1 MLGLLAAGLGLSA
14 QRGKKRAGGGFLL
27 SHAFAK
33 GQSGRSVR
41 GFNNIAHKR
50 LGRVGV

>member
-41 GFNNIAHKR
+41 GVQQHR
-50 LGRVGV
+50 TQEVG